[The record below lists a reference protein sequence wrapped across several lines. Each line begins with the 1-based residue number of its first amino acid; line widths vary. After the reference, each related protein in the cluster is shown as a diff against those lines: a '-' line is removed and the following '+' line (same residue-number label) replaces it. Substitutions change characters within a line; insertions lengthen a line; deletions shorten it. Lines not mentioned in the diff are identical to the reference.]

1 MNEMDITQCQ
11 IIYDNLEERALT
23 NALIDEELEYYYE
36 LRDKFSEE
44 EMRQMELEHYE
55 LELESRDSEMD
66 IK

>member
-1 MNEMDITQCQ
+1 MDITQCQ